1 VWKRGYGGFALHK
14 LQFPQS
20 RGYDLSSCSRR
31 SKNYQFFDNYKKVSI
46 RWLSIPHLT
55 EGDFRPLNP
64 PRKLKLV
71 DITEEPWEV

>member
-20 RGYDLSSCSRR
+20 QGYDLSSYSQR
-31 SKNYQFFDNYKKVSI
+31 SVYLTLFYYKKVSV
-46 RWLSIPHLT
+46 RGLSISTLT

-64 PRKLKLV
+64 PN
-71 DITEEPWEV
+71 I